1 MRLIASGLIAIAA
14 TKTALIIGSTA
25 NIRPRILKAVTA
37 TDGVPSSDQSL
48 GWAFRRATA
57 LGTTTAV
64 TFQGPDLADL
74 GGTLVV
80 TAGSNATVEPTYS
93 TGNMYLI
100 YQNPRATKEWTPYDQ
115 KGELIMP
122 ATAAAGIGLQV
133 QAAGG
138 GVGNFQATVDVE
150 Q

>member
-1 MRLIASGLIAIAA
+1 MRLTAAGLIAIAA

-25 NIRPRILKAVTA
+25 NIRPRILKAVIG

-48 GWAFRRATA
+48 EYAFRRATA

-74 GGTLVV
+74 SGSLVV

-93 TGNMYLI
+93 TGNLYDI
-100 YQNPRATKEWTPYDQ
+100 VANPRATKEWVPYDQ
-115 KGELIMP
+115 KEEMIMP
-122 ATAAAGIGLQV
+122 ATANAGIGLQI
-133 QAAGG
+133 QQAGG
-138 GVGNFQATVDVE
+138 GVGNLRVTMSVE